1 MSLLL
6 IATVGAVAIGALL
19 LVVRIVEAIDDA
31 RRNRRRQRA
40 LNSFTTSEN
49 T

>member
-1 MSLLL
+1 MSLLI
-6 IATVGAVAIGALL
+6 IATVGAVALGALL

-40 LNSFTTSEN
+40 LDSLRL
-49 T
+49 

>member
-1 MSLLL
+1 MSLLT
-6 IATVGAVAIGALL
+6 IALVGAVAIGALL